1 MQTERRIDVGVIGVG
16 SMGRQHARVYAGLPE
31 ANLVGVFDVDDERAA
46 RVAGEHG
53 AAAMDLE
60 SLLASVDAA
69 SIAVPTVHHYDVAVQ
84 CLEADVAMLIEKPL
98 VTNLEEGRRLRS
110 RTNRA
115 DVPVQV
121 GHVERFNP
129 AVVTLRKI
137 VEDLSI
143 ISIHTERLGPPPN
156 RRIDDSAVLDLM
168 IHDIDVVLSLLDESP
183 TSVKSTGVND
193 NRHASALLE
202 FDSGIMA
209 SLTASRLTQRK
220 VRRLT
225 VTAREC
231 LVELDYIA
239 QSIAIHRNSIPKY
252 AERDGNVRF
261 QHESVVERPQ
271 VPNEEP
277 LRNELEA
284 FVQAVASNETP
295 TVTIDDGLAALE
307 LTHQIEAQAMGDRSD
322 LGVRVADD

>member
-1 MQTERRIDVGVIGVG
+1 MQPERRIDVGVIGVG
-16 SMGRQHARVYAGLPE
+16 SMGRQHARVYAGLSE

-46 RVAGEHG
+46 RVADEHG
-53 AAAMDLE
+53 TTAIDLE

-69 SIAVPTVHHYDVAVQ
+69 SIAVPTVHHYDIAVQ
-84 CLEADVAMLIEKPL
+84 CLEAGVAMLIEKPL
-98 VTNLEEGRRLRS
+98 VTNIEEGRRLRS
-110 RTNRA
+110 RANRA
-115 DVPVQV
+115 DVAVQV

-143 ISIHTERLGPPPN
+143 ISIHAERLGPPPN

-239 QSIAIHRNSIPKY
+239 QSIAIHRNSVPKY

-261 QHESVVERPQ
+261 QHESVVERPH

-284 FVQAVASNETP
+284 FVDAVASNETP
-295 TVTIDDGLAALE
+295 LVTIDDGLAALE
-307 LTHQIEAQAMGDRSD
+307 LTHQIEAQALGDRSNI
-322 LGVRVADD
+322 GVRVADD